1 VPLLSDDIRARI
13 GEIFETNLVDPVRLV
28 YFTIP
33 SSGLFLPGVRGCETC
48 NEVQELLE
56 EVASISDKVSLEVHH
71 LERER
76 DVAQQYG
83 VDSVPT
89 TLIMGADERR
99 VRFLGAPAGNEFG
112 TFLQDIQMVSRGE
125 TTLSEETRST
135 LASVSEPIHLQVFV
149 TPT

>member
-1 VPLLSDDIRARI
+1 LALLSDEIRARI
-13 GEIFETNLVDPVRLV
+13 SEIFEENLVDPVRLV

-48 NEVQELLE
+48 NEVQGLLE
-56 EVASISDKVSLEVHH
+56 EVADISDKVTLEVHH

-76 DVAQQYG
+76 EVAQQYG
-83 VDSVPT
+83 VNSVPT
-89 TLIMGADERR
+89 TLIMGADDRR

-125 TTLSEETRST
+125 TMLSEETRAT
-135 LASVSEPIHLQVFV
+135 LSEVADPIHLQVFV